1 MSVHHQEMTVTL
13 SHVLLGG
20 GGGYAHPQHP
30 FLGSAPV
37 IIKCIKK
44 REFIY
49 GSIFFRILEVLLVG
63 CVTTSVAFFSPIY
76 LAYCKT
82 LPQVLYVRQDEGL
95 SAFFDCHVGS
105 K

>member
-1 MSVHHQEMTVTL
+1 M
-13 SHVLLGG
+13 
-20 GGGYAHPQHP
+20 
-30 FLGSAPV
+30 
-37 IIKCIKK
+37 
-44 REFIY
+44 
-49 GSIFFRILEVLLVG
+49 G

-82 LPQVLYVRQDEGL
+82 LPQVLYVRQGEGL

>member
-1 MSVHHQEMTVTL
+1 MAL
-13 SHVLLGG
+13 
-20 GGGYAHPQHP
+20 Y
-30 FLGSAPV
+30 
-37 IIKCIKK
+37 
-44 REFIY
+44 
-49 GSIFFRILEVLLVG
+49 FFRILEVLLVG

-105 K
+105 KKQNVLYSHNSG